1 MSLKD
6 NLLNVLPIDINS
18 KSENDT
24 FKEIRKQALDNFK
37 KLGFP
42 TRKEEAWKYTSLNSI
57 LREEYQL
64 EISEPKIDIEKIKSY
79 FLPEA
84 DTYKVIFVNGILQE
98 NLSTLV
104 NTEGFVID
112 TLAKA
117 KDTGVHK
124 EIIAKHY
131 NQIAKKESMAELNT
145 AMNFD
150 GLFVYINKSII
161 VDKPIE
167 LFNFAIG
174 TNNALLLQPRNL
186 IVAEDNAQVQ
196 IIERHQNI
204 GESSVFT
211 NSVTEVYNSK
221 DAQVKLYKIQA
232 NTETS
237 SLVDGTYILQE
248 GNTESSVHTFSFGGK
263 ITRNNLEF
271 YQHGSHS
278 NSILKGITI
287 LEDKEHVDH
296 HTLVHHTQP
305 DCESHQDYKG
315 IYADRSTGIFNGKIF
330 VDKIAQKLNAYQQN
344 NNIVVDDRAT
354 INAKPQLEIFADDVR
369 CSHGCTIGQLPEESL
384 FYLRSRGIP
393 KKEAEAVMMYAFANT
408 ALESVSIPS
417 LRKEIGR
424 LIAEKLNVGIDIE
437 I

>member
-124 EIIAKHY
+124 KIIAKHY
-131 NQIAKKESMAELNT
+131 NQIAKKESMVELNT

-196 IIERHQNI
+196 IIERHQNL

>member
-1 MSLKD
+1 
-6 NLLNVLPIDINS
+6 
-18 KSENDT
+18 
-24 FKEIRKQALDNFK
+24 
-37 KLGFP
+37 
-42 TRKEEAWKYTSLNSI
+42 
-57 LREEYQL
+57 
-64 EISEPKIDIEKIKSY
+64 
-79 FLPEA
+79 
-84 DTYKVIFVNGILQE
+84 
-98 NLSTLV
+98 
-104 NTEGFVID
+104 VID

-131 NQIAKKESMAELNT
+131 NQIAKKESMVELNT

-196 IIERHQNI
+196 IIERHQNL

-369 CSHGCTIGQLPEESL
+369 
-384 FYLRSRGIP
+384 
-393 KKEAEAVMMYAFANT
+393 
-408 ALESVSIPS
+408 
-417 LRKEIGR
+417 
-424 LIAEKLNVGIDIE
+424 
-437 I
+437 